1 MHKDK
6 ETPPLLAF
14 PWFGAQFLSHSF
26 LALERD
32 NRFSQITRYL
42 NTAEIAPYVSGSNY
56 TFFVPND
63 LAFQNLG
70 FDLLSDDVLVNK
82 YKKQYNFFYKY
93 TLFSRVPRREL
104 KCY

>member
-32 NRFSQITRYL
+32 NRFTQITRYL

-63 LAFQNLG
+63 LAFEKLR
-70 FDLLSDDVLVNK
+70 FDLLSDDILVNVK
-82 YKKQYNFFYKY
+82 NIIVLRFTY
-93 TLFSRVPRREL
+93 
-104 KCY
+104 